1 MKPWHRK
8 LMGLGSVM
16 LVLGFTV
23 HLWLS
28 SPTAPNA
35 TIFYGGDIITMD
47 PNVPTPA
54 ALLVENGKITGAGPL
69 DHLRGQAPD
78 AALHDLKGAALMP
91 GLIEPHTHP
100 IAAAQF
106 ATTIDVS
113 GFTHSSR
120 KDVIETLR
128 REIPDTQTPW
138 ALAFGWDP
146 VMVDDLEPP
155 TLAELDALSPDKP
168 LLILTQMMH
177 DAYANSLALAAA
189 NITDDSPN
197 PPAGEF
203 VKDAAG
209 KLTGTIREVG
219 AINHL
224 FSAMP
229 RPPTGTNDLLLNLF
243 LAEYAR
249 AGYTTIGVLGPVGND
264 ADPIALLQRRLNTDG
279 APVQALIYALP
290 NQLSANSTPSPDTA
304 GTPTIGVK
312 FWMDGS
318 PYAGGAAVR
327 EPYEVNTLTTD
338 RLHLKPGHTGALMI
352 SDADYAA
359 QFYDYHKRGFQIAT
373 HVQGELA
380 VDRVLEVA
388 EQVLSDHPRA
398 DHRHR
403 LEHNALITEVQLK
416 RAHDLGFT
424 TSFFIDHI
432 RFYGDKLPK
441 LFGEA
446 RAERYMPIGSALSV
460 GHAVSVHGDHPAT
473 PIGPLRSLITLLER
487 KPNGQ
492 DEPIGRDQT
501 LNRMDA
507 LRAMTI
513 HPAWQLGIE
522 NTRGSLSVGKQAD
535 LVILSASPL
544 TEPTHKLEDIQVLAT
559 WIAGQPID
567 HRKTTYAN
575 AKLLMTVIKN
585 YLF

>member
-1 MKPWHRK
+1 MKPWQRK
-8 LMGLGSVM
+8 LMGFSVIALALGLS
-16 LVLGFTV
+16 G

-28 SPTAPNA
+28 SPSAPYSV
-35 TIFYGGDIITMD
+35 IFYGGDIITMD
-47 PNVPTPA
+47 RDAPTPA
-54 ALLVENGKITGAGPL
+54 ALLVRDGKIAGL
-69 DHLRGQAPD
+69 GSLKGLQNQAPD
-78 AALHDLKGAALMP
+78 AELHNLKGATLMP

-106 ATTIDVS
+106 AATIDVS
-113 GFTHSSR
+113 GFVHASR
-120 KDVIETLR
+120 AEVMETLQ
-128 REIPDTQTPW
+128 REIPATQTPW

-203 VKDAAG
+203 VKNTNG
-209 KLTGTIREVG
+209 ELTGTIREVG

-229 RPPTGTNDLLLNLF
+229 KPPAGTNDLLLNLF

-264 ADPIALLQRRLNTDG
+264 ADPIVLLRRRLGAHG
-279 APVQALIYALP
+279 APVQALVYALP
-290 NQLSANSTPSPDTA
+290 HQIAASNVPSPPNA
-304 GTPTIGVK
+304 NTPVIGVK

-327 EPYEVNTLTTD
+327 EPYEVNALTTK
-338 RLHLKPGHTGALMI
+338 RLHLQPGHSGALMI
-352 SDADYAA
+352 SDKDFAA
-359 QFYDYHKRGFQIAT
+359 QFRDYHMRGFQIAT

-380 VDRVLEVA
+380 VERVLDVA
-388 EQVLSDHPRA
+388 EKILMEHPRA

-403 LEHNALITEVQLK
+403 LEHNALITDTQLA
-416 RAHDLGFT
+416 RAHALGFT

-441 LFGEA
+441 LFGAE
-446 RAERYMPIGSALSV
+446 RADRYMPIGTAQAA
-460 GHAVSVHGDHPAT
+460 GHMVSVHGDHPAT
-473 PIGPLRSLITLLER
+473 PIAPLRSLVTLLER
-487 KPNGQ
+487 TPNGQ
-492 DEPIGRDQT
+492 NTSIGNNQK
-501 LNRMDA
+501 LSRMDA

-513 HPAWQLGIE
+513 NPAWQLGI
-522 NTRGSLSVGKQAD
+522 NDTRGSLATGKQAD
-535 LVILSASPL
+535 MVILSNNPL
-544 TEPTHKLEDIQVLAT
+544 NTPVNQIEQIEVLST
-559 WIAGQPID
+559 WISGQPVD
-567 HRKTTYAN
+567 RRTTTYTN
-575 AKLLMTVIKN
+575 AKLLMAVIKN